1 MNRIAVFCGSN
12 QGRSPRYGEGARSLG
27 RALAAR
33 GIDLVFGGTG
43 KGLMKIVAD
52 AVVEGGGVVHGVIP
66 RSLVDKG
73 QRYAQLTR
81 ADVVDT
87 RSLRKRRMAEL
98 ADAFIAMPGGLGT
111 LEELSEVASWAQLAL
126 HDKPI
131 GMLDV
136 DGYFGALLAYLD
148 HAVSEGFLAPE
159 HRSMLVVERDPG
171 RLIDALASRRP
182 PPDRWTV
189 APGA

>member
-98 ADAFIAMPGGLGT
+98 ADAFNAMPGGLGT
-111 LEELSEVASWAQLAL
+111 LEELFEMWVDAQFDG
-126 HDKPI
+126 HEKPL
-131 GMLDV
+131 GLLNV
-136 DGYFGALLAYLD
+136 DGFFGGLLGFIDTMIA
-148 HAVSEGFLAPE
+148 EGFLPPQ
-159 HRSMLVVERDPG
+159 HRSMIVADT
-171 RLIDALASRRP
+171 D
-182 PPDRWTV
+182 PDRLLDAFEAF
-189 APGA
+189 APVTASKWM